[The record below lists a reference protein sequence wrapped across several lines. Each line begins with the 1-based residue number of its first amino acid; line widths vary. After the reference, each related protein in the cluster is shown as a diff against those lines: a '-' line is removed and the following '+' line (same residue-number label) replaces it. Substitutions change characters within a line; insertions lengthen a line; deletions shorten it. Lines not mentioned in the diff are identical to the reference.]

1 MKTVYTCSFPAFQ
14 WDQKHSRRW
23 NGLGDLNVKK
33 TNKQSSSIDSYGS
46 ALPTDKI
53 TKQVAE

>member
-1 MKTVYTCSFPAFQ
+1 M
-14 WDQKHSRRW
+14 
-23 NGLGDLNVKK
+23 KK